1 MTGWMTPRAAPSF
14 SCDDVAVTMV
24 LGEGE
29 PAAGPWRVERLTQF
43 ARFVVSAVGASLG
56 RPAIVALD
64 GRSSSGKTTL
74 AHRLEQ
80 SIAGAVT
87 VHTDDIAWWD
97 SFFGWADLLAG
108 GVLGPIR
115 RGQAVAFRP
124 PAWDERGRPGAIELP
139 GDASVVIVEGVGA
152 SRREIAHLLDAAVW
166 VQSDLNAIERRNAAR
181 VAAGETNPSV
191 VARWMQ
197 EEFPF
202 VADQRPWERALV
214 VVAGTPE
221 LPHDPSTEVVLAP
234 SPSRR
239 WTARL
244 RTGWWPWSPRPSI
257 KRRSPGLRLVAPSD
271 YCFSDAEQQR
281 RQKTQP
287 PHRVR
292 ACVAPALRSGEDGD
306 RMTTARWREVEYE
319 LVDFT
324 RGPPPQW
331 VLRDKTGDVLVMD
344 IDDVEVRCER
354 CGRWSAHAAPL
365 PASDRWVCHD
375 GGCYDIEVASG

>member
-1 MTGWMTPRAAPSF
+1 MS
-14 SCDDVAVTMV
+14 AVTMV

-43 ARFVVSAVGASLG
+43 AGFLVNAVGASMG
-56 RPAIVALD
+56 RPPIVALD

-74 AHRLEQ
+74 AHHLEQ
-80 SIAGAVT
+80 LIAGAVT
-87 VHTDDIAWWD
+87 VHTDDIAWWH
-97 SFFGWADLLAG
+97 SFFGWADLLAS
-108 GVLGPIR
+108 GVLEPIR

-139 GDASVVIVEGVGA
+139 VDASLVIVEGVGA

-191 VARWMQ
+191 VARWMH

-214 VVAGTPE
+214 CVAGTPE

-239 WTARL
+239 
-244 RTGWWPWSPRPSI
+244 
-257 KRRSPGLRLVAPSD
+257 
-271 YCFSDAEQQR
+271 
-281 RQKTQP
+281 
-287 PHRVR
+287 
-292 ACVAPALRSGEDGD
+292 
-306 RMTTARWREVEYE
+306 
-319 LVDFT
+319 
-324 RGPPPQW
+324 
-331 VLRDKTGDVLVMD
+331 
-344 IDDVEVRCER
+344 
-354 CGRWSAHAAPL
+354 
-365 PASDRWVCHD
+365 
-375 GGCYDIEVASG
+375 